1 MEGSESL
8 SWGSRCLQHQ
18 YGRLFISKASFK
30 SGLRGIC
37 NDLYNLWLAEQFKRL
52 IATPQ
57 ELSSPQRTFSAD
69 AWDGFKDRKSLAK
82 TMFVIYWLEN
92 SGVEVVAIR
101 GVTEELGFVGVK
113 VAERWS

>member
-1 MEGSESL
+1 MHGTVS
-8 SWGSRCLQHQ
+8 
-18 YGRLFISKASFK
+18 
-30 SGLRGIC
+30 
-37 NDLYNLWLAEQFKRL
+37 
-52 IATPQ
+52 
-57 ELSSPQRTFSAD
+57 
-69 AWDGFKDRKSLAK
+69 KDRKSLAK